1 MTSAIVIL
9 ARIRSIG
16 GLTTLTSCSNDDN
29 GIAEPAG
36 QVLQNGEWT
45 GTGEGRSGTIVVKL
59 VVKNHQVEQATVV
72 SQSESVFAQ
81 ETINNLMAK
90 ALGRTDV
97 MSVEVDG
104 ITGATLTS
112 TGVIDAINAALQAAM
127 GNTSDTE
134 KTYQEGTCDIVVVGA
149 GGAGLS
155 AAVAAA
161 ETDSRLKIVVLE
173 KQGILG
179 GNTNYST
186 GGINAAETDIK
197 KGLGIEDTKQLF
209 YDDTMRGGNQDGLSE
224 GECRDKDIKQGDRTA
239 DGCRRSCDRCLCTEC
254 QR

>member
-1 MTSAIVIL
+1 LTSAIVIL

-29 GIAEPAG
+29 GIAEPVG

-81 ETINNLMAK
+81 ETINNLVAK
-90 ALGRTDV
+90 ALGRTDM
-97 MSVEVDG
+97 MSVEVD
-104 ITGATLTS
+104 
-112 TGVIDAINAALQAAM
+112 
-127 GNTSDTE
+127 
-134 KTYQEGTCDIVVVGA
+134 
-149 GGAGLS
+149 
-155 AAVAAA
+155 
-161 ETDSRLKIVVLE
+161 
-173 KQGILG
+173 GILG

-209 YDDTMRGGNQDGLSE
+209 YDDTMRGGKNETHLILTIFSE
-224 GECRDKDIKQGDRTA
+224 
-239 DGCRRSCDRCLCTEC
+239 
-254 QR
+254 

>member
-1 MTSAIVIL
+1 
-9 ARIRSIG
+9 
-16 GLTTLTSCSNDDN
+16 
-29 GIAEPAG
+29 
-36 QVLQNGEWT
+36 
-45 GTGEGRSGTIVVKL
+45 
-59 VVKNHQVEQATVV
+59 
-72 SQSESVFAQ
+72 
-81 ETINNLMAK
+81 
-90 ALGRTDV
+90 

-161 ETDSRLKIVVLE
+161 ETDSRLKIVMLE

-209 YDDTMRGGNQDGLSE
+209 YDDTMRGGKNETHLILTIFSE
-224 GECRDKDIKQGDRTA
+224 
-239 DGCRRSCDRCLCTEC
+239 
-254 QR
+254 

>member
-1 MTSAIVIL
+1 MS
-9 ARIRSIG
+9 

-81 ETINNLMAK
+81 ETINNLVAK
-90 ALGRTDV
+90 ALGRTDM

-161 ETDSRLKIVVLE
+161 ETDSRL
-173 KQGILG
+173 
-179 GNTNYST
+179 
-186 GGINAAETDIK
+186 
-197 KGLGIEDTKQLF
+197 
-209 YDDTMRGGNQDGLSE
+209 
-224 GECRDKDIKQGDRTA
+224 
-239 DGCRRSCDRCLCTEC
+239 RRIAG
-254 QR
+254 

>member
-1 MTSAIVIL
+1 M
-9 ARIRSIG
+9 RSFYPPSYRSVS

-81 ETINNLMAK
+81 ETINNLVAK
-90 ALGRTDV
+90 ALGRTDM

-112 TGVIDAINAALQAAM
+112 TGVIDAINAALRAAM

-134 KTYQEGTCDIVVVGA
+134 KTYQEGT
-149 GGAGLS
+149 
-155 AAVAAA
+155 
-161 ETDSRLKIVVLE
+161 
-173 KQGILG
+173 
-179 GNTNYST
+179 
-186 GGINAAETDIK
+186 
-197 KGLGIEDTKQLF
+197 
-209 YDDTMRGGNQDGLSE
+209 
-224 GECRDKDIKQGDRTA
+224 
-239 DGCRRSCDRCLCTEC
+239 
-254 QR
+254 